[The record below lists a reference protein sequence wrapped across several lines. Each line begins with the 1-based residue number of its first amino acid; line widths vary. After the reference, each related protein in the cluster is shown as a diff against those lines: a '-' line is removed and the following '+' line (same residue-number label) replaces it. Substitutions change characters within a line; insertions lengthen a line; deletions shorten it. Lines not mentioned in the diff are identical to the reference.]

1 MGKLSNFQKGLKRFL
16 RHRLENSIDL
26 HAIDE
31 CISIYV
37 DWYNNGKK
45 VSTTGYYPEE
55 RYSGKRDTA
64 GCYARLVK
72 VLKLD
77 RILSIPVVVGEG

>member
-1 MGKLSNFQKGLKRFL
+1 MPLTDVYLF
-16 RHRLENSIDL
+16 
-26 HAIDE
+26 
-31 CISIYV
+31 YV

-45 VSTTGYYPEE
+45 VSTTGEYPEE
-55 RYSGKRDTA
+55 RYSGKRYWM
-64 GCYARLVK
+64 YAKLVK